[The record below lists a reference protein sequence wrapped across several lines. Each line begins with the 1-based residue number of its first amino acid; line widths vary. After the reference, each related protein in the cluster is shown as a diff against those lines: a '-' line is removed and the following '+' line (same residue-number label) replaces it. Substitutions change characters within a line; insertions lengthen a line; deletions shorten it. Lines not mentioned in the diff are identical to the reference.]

1 MPTKLLADHDIID
14 IGRRQIEVLHTPG
27 HAPGHLCF
35 LKRDKGY
42 LFTDDLVY
50 IDILFT
56 YYPSA
61 DPEAY
66 LASLEK
72 VLALTV
78 KKYFLHIIH
87 WIYSLKY

>member
-66 LASLEK
+66 LASLEHK
-72 VLALTV
+72 NYD
-78 KKYFLHIIH
+78 KI
-87 WIYSLKY
+87 SSDEPD